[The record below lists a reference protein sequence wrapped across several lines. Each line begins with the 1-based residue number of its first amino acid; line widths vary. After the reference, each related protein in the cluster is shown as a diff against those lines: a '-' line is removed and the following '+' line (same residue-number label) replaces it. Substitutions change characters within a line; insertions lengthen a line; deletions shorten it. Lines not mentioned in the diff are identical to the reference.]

1 MKLERI
7 CKLVTAACLPVIAV
21 VAYSIPAH
29 AGDKPFPYKVS
40 ADPAPSGTGYGFDV
54 MKFSITP
61 LDDYVVSDIQLNRGN
76 CHLYEPK
83 VTNRRPVAISYP
95 IPFKFGLR
103 IEFWTE
109 PNCDMRVLVVK
120 TTSGGEYTMNF
131 VD

>member
-1 MKLERI
+1 MRLERI
-7 CKLVTAACLPVIAV
+7 RRLLTAVWLPAIAVIAF
-21 VAYSIPAH
+21 SIPAH
-29 AGDKPFPYKVS
+29 AEEKPFPYKIN
-40 ADPAPSGTGYGFDV
+40 AEPMPSGTGYGFDV
-54 MKFSITP
+54 MKFTITP
-61 LDDYVVSDIQLNRGN
+61 LDNYLVSDIQLNRGN

-83 VTNRRPVAISYP
+83 VVNRRPVAIGYP

-109 PNCDMRVLVVK
+109 PNCDLRVLVVK